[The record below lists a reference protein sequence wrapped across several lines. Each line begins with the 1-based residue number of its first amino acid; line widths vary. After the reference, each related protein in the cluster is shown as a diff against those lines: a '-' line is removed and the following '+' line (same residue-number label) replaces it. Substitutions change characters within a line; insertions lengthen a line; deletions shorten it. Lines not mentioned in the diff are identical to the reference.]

1 MKQLSLFGSQ
11 EALQFPEDL
20 LEYYPGFVPDKEGS
34 ALINRWIAEV
44 PWRQQAMQMWGK
56 EVLAPRL
63 MAWFG
68 DADHAYTFSGTRFEP
83 FPWTPELAALKT
95 GIEQKTGYTFNSVLL
110 NYYRDGNDSVAWHG
124 DNEYELGRNPVIAS
138 VSLGQER
145 RFEFRYRPDHS
156 RKYGITL
163 EHGSLLIMK
172 GDLQHTWEHR
182 IPKSKTN
189 NGPRINLTF
198 RTITKKSSRIPTV
211 GNGGESM

>member
-20 LEYYPGFVPDKEGS
+20 LGYYPGFVPAGES
-34 ALINRWIAEV
+34 NVLIHKWVSEV
-44 PWRQQAMQMWGK
+44 RWRQQSMQMYGR
-56 EVLAPRL
+56 EVIAPRL

-68 DADHAYTFSGTRFEP
+68 DADKAYTFSGTRFEP
-83 FPWTPELAALKT
+83 YAWTPELADLRTRIEAKT
-95 GIEQKTGYTFNSVLL
+95 GFTFNSVLL

-124 DNEYELGRNPVIAS
+124 DNEHELGRNPVIAS

-156 RKYGITL
+156 RKYGLTL
-163 EHGSLLIMK
+163 ENGSLLIMK

-182 IPKSKTN
+182 VPKSKTQT
-189 NGPRINLTF
+189 GARINLTF
-198 RTITKKSSRIPTV
+198 RTIRK
-211 GNGGESM
+211 

>member
-1 MKQLSLFGSQ
+1 MKQLNLFRSQ

-20 LEYYPGFVPDKEGS
+20 LEYYPGFVSPEES
-34 ALINRWIAEV
+34 AEYMQKWIGGV
-44 PWRQQAMQMWGK
+44 SWRQQAMQMYGK
-56 EVLAPRL
+56 KVLAPRL

-68 DADHAYTFSGTRFEP
+68 DTDKSYTFSGTRFEP
-83 FPWTPELAALKT
+83 YAWTTELANLKRR
-95 GIEQKTGYTFNSVLL
+95 IEEKTDFTFNSVLL

-145 RFEFRYRPDHS
+145 RFEFRYRPDNS
-156 RKYGITL
+156 RKYGLTL
-163 EHGSLLIMK
+163 ENGSLLIMK

-182 IPKSKTN
+182 VPKSKTL

-198 RTITKKSSRIPTV
+198 RTIRK
-211 GNGGESM
+211 

>member
-11 EALQFPEDL
+11 EALQFPQDL
-20 LEYYPGFVPDKEGS
+20 LEYYPGFVTEDDS
-34 ALINRWIAEV
+34 ARLIEMWIAGV
-44 PWRQQAMQMWGK
+44 PWHQQSMQMYGK

-68 DADHAYTFSGTRFEP
+68 DSDKTYAFSGTRFEP
-83 FPWTPELAALKT
+83 YAWTQELWDLKLA
-95 GIEQKTGYTFNSVLL
+95 IEQRTGFTFNSVLL
-110 NYYRDGNDSVAWHG
+110 NYYRNGNDSVAWHG
-124 DNEYELGRNPVIAS
+124 DNEYELGKNPVIAS

-156 RKYGITL
+156 RKYGLTL
-163 EHGSLLIMK
+163 ENGSLLIMK

-182 IPKSKTN
+182 VPKSKTL

-198 RTITKKSSRIPTV
+198 RTIRR
-211 GNGGESM
+211 